1 MGLGGWPTRPGRP
14 VWGPATPGARVAASL
29 PTAGGRPGRRAGRPD
44 RTGTRDPRGPGCRA
58 ARARPSHHPPDAQPG
73 RANTHPG
80 PRGRQQ
86 GHADAATARSQDAD
100 WKRPQRMRGDPPP
113 APPPTVTAGLRGR
126 GQRRRRAD
134 SAGGRGPVVGGLVQL
149 RLSTFDP
156 DVNEDR
162 RVPSC
167 GRLIL
172 GKNSSI

>member
-1 MGLGGWPTRPGRP
+1 MAGPPARAGQFGDPPPRERASRRHFRPQVGGPG
-14 VWGPATPGARVAASL
+14 GAPGA
-29 PTAGGRPGRRAGRPD
+29 D

-73 RANTHPG
+73 LANTHPG

-134 SAGGRGPVVGGLVQL
+134 SAGGRGPVVGGLMQL